1 MPDQIHFRPGDPDQ
15 KPLKQQLFEAEARG
29 WLRRG
34 YNSPDA
40 IERLAELLQEKR
52 GKRYNVDRL
61 VEEMRRQ
68 WARRAEWLHKAGS
81 G

>member
-1 MPDQIHFRPGDPDQ
+1 MPDQIVFTPGDPDQ

-34 YNSPDA
+34 YSSPEA
-40 IERLAELLQEKR
+40 IERLRELLQEKR
-52 GKRYNVDRL
+52 GKRYNIEPL
-61 VEEMRRQ
+61 LEEMRRQ
-68 WARRAEWLHKAGS
+68 WRTRAEWLQKDWS